1 MVYSTDYQCAGL
13 LYIVQRLL
21 YIVQKVAGVFKWAT
35 CIRKDGKLVLERHT
49 LL

>member
-1 MVYSTDYQCAGL
+1 MVYSTDYQCAG
-13 LYIVQRLL
+13 LL